1 MSEQL
6 HVQQSV
12 SGFIASAPQL
22 SYTDRGDARFYV
34 KIGQEHF
41 TRNDDGTFTKQDTT
55 FHDLVAY
62 RRTAEHAHERF
73 AKGDNFVAEGYVR
86 DYAYTDAEGKQ
97 VEGSEFIARKIGHDL
112 ARTNYDV
119 DRTRRT
125 AAADRG
131 VEAPAQAA
139 PAQSATAR
147 AASMSI

>member
-34 KIGQEHF
+34 KVGQEHF
-41 TRNDDGTFTKQDTT
+41 TRNDDGSFTKQDTT

-62 RRTAEHAHERF
+62 RRTAEVAHERF

-86 DYAYTDAEGKQ
+86 DYTYTDAEGNSAQ
-97 VEGSEFIARKIGHDL
+97 GSEFIARKIGHDL
-112 ARTNYDV
+112 ARTTYNV
-119 DRTRRT
+119 DRSRRAGSDRAVEARAPT
-125 AAADRG
+125 AA
-131 VEAPAQAA
+131 P
-139 PAQSATAR
+139 PATAAR
-147 AASMSI
+147 PAGMSI

>member
-22 SYTDRGDARFYV
+22 SYTDRGDARFFV

-41 TRNDDGTFTKQDTT
+41 SRNDDGTFTKQETT

-62 RRTAEHAHERF
+62 RRTAERAHERL

-86 DYAYTDAEGKQ
+86 DYMYTDTEGNP

-112 ARTNYDV
+112 ARTNYEV
-119 DRTRRT
+119 ERTRRGV
-125 AAADRG
+125 ADRG
-131 VEAPAQAA
+131 AEAPAPAA
-139 PAQSATAR
+139 PASANTAR
-147 AASMSI
+147 TASMSM

>member
-41 TRNDDGTFTKQDTT
+41 TRNDDGSFTKRDTT

-62 RRTAEHAHERF
+62 RKTAERAHERF
-73 AKGDNFVAEGYVR
+73 LKGDNFIAEGYVR
-86 DYAYTDAEGKQ
+86 DYRYRDGEGNL

-112 ARTNYDV
+112 ARTHYEV
-119 DRTRRT
+119 DRSRRGPAT
-125 AAADRG
+125 DRG
-131 VEAPAQAA
+131 IEPPTSPPQPSAA
-139 PAQSATAR
+139 TPVAGI
-147 AASMSI
+147 SM